1 MDMDTPILINSKT
14 PNLFRQ
20 LFAYR
25 PREANTPRENFLTE
39 SFAFVLATDP
49 VVAKPILQAFVGNR
63 FDIKRLLALTT
74 HKSLT
79 SDEEE
84 GWSLPDLMADVELV
98 DGGHGQVWMENKW
111 DSPAD
116 SEQLRTYLRK
126 LERQDKKVPKHLVLL
141 TPRHTDAVHCPKEKF
156 ATTVSHESWSKIHE
170 VVKAHRLHPM
180 TRDFEA
186 FLNDAQHLVVRPIT
200 LAQAREYRGLS
211 KEEGNWRVTQLP
223 NHLYTLCD
231 RVREALPVSDFTADK
246 ETVLNFGRAGIW
258 SYGCRI
264 TFGVLLDPVD
274 HATAFVN
281 PERPLDLFLRIEGPY
296 QGKREAR
303 EAMRKKLAPLAQVLE
318 AHGFACDQGNWRSNS
333 HTMLLAH
340 DRQPF
345 PFDASADEQ
354 VQFVL
359 ERFTQMLDFLNKPQF
374 AQLVSQVL
382 AY

>member
-1 MDMDTPILINSKT
+1 MDTPILINGET

-74 HKSLT
+74 QKSLT

-84 GWSLPDLMADVELV
+84 GRSLPDMMADVELV

-126 LERQDKKVPKHLVLL
+126 LERQDKKLPKHLVLL
-141 TPRHTDAVHCPKEKF
+141 TPRHTDAAHCPKEKF

-170 VVKAHRLHPM
+170 VVKAHNFHPM
-180 TRDFEA
+180 THDFEA
-186 FLNDAQHLVVRPIT
+186 FLTDAQNLVVRSIT
-200 LAQAREYRGLS
+200 LTQALEYRRLMEANEDW
-211 KEEGNWRVTQLP
+211 KVTKLRD
-223 NHLYTLCD
+223 HLYTLCD

-246 ETVLNFGRAGIW
+246 GTDLKYGRAGIW
-258 SYGCRI
+258 CYGGRI
-264 TFGVLLDPVD
+264 TFGVLHDPAD
-274 HATAFVN
+274 HKTAFVN

-296 QGKREAR
+296 LHKPEAR
-303 EAMRKKLAPLAQVLE
+303 EAMRKKLAPLAQILE
-318 AHGFACDQGNWRSNS
+318 ARGFACDQGKWRTNLN
-333 HTMLLAH
+333 TVLLAH
-340 DRQPF
+340 DREPF

-354 VQFVL
+354 VQCVL
-359 ERFTQMLDFLNKPQF
+359 ERFTQMLNLLNKPQC
-374 AQLVSQVL
+374 AQIVSQVL
-382 AY
+382 AYP

>member
-20 LFAYR
+20 LLAYR

-74 HKSLT
+74 QKSLT
-79 SDEEE
+79 SDE
-84 GWSLPDLMADVELV
+84 GWSLPDMMADVELV

-116 SEQLRTYLRK
+116 PEQLRTYLRK

-141 TPRHTDAVHCPKEKF
+141 TPRHTDAAHCPKEKF

-180 TRDFEA
+180 THDFEA
-186 FLNDAQHLVVRPIT
+186 FLNDAQHLVVQPIT
-200 LAQAREYRGLS
+200 LAQAREYRRLS
-211 KEEGNWRVTQLP
+211 EAKEDSSVTQLRD
-223 NHLYTLCD
+223 HLYTLCD

-246 ETVLNFGRAGIW
+246 ETVLNYGRAGVW
-258 SYGCRI
+258 SYGRRI
-264 TFGVLLDPVD
+264 TFGVLHDPAD

-296 QGKREAR
+296 KGKREAR
-303 EAMRKKLAPLAQVLE
+303 EAMRRKLAPLAQVLE
-318 AHGFACDQGNWRSNS
+318 AHGFACDQGTWRSNGN
-333 HTMLLAH
+333 TVLLAH
-340 DRQPF
+340 DRQTF

-354 VQFVL
+354 VQ
-359 ERFTQMLDFLNKPQF
+359 
-374 AQLVSQVL
+374 
-382 AY
+382 